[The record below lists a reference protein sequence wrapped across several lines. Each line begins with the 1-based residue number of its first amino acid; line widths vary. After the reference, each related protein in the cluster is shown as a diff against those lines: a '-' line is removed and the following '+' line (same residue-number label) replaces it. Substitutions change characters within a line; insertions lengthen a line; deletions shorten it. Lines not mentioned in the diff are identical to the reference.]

1 MSWFGRRHVEQE
13 RSDPARIAAAL
24 DAARA
29 GRSNVKLP
37 DSEVRA
43 IYETGENARGGHR
56 GRGADDGDARRRA
69 DQQLPTE
76 TVVTA
81 STRRCTGRSSPAM
94 KEEPSGPGVEAAA
107 PEGRA
112 GRTRRRGPVAGARTA
127 GGRCEDGGQVCR
139 PERPR
144 LPAAA
149 GAGEAGPG
157 VPRGPVAASKL
168 RPCPSGV
175 GQCKLS
181 VDDT

>member
-1 MSWFGRRHVEQE
+1 MVPASRRPRPRGELVG
-13 RSDPARIAAAL
+13 L
-24 DAARA
+24 DAA
-29 GRSNVKLP
+29 
-37 DSEVRA
+37 
-43 IYETGENARGGHR
+43 ARWQVR
-56 GRGADDGDARRRA
+56 GR
-69 DQQLPTE
+69 
-76 TVVTA
+76 
-81 STRRCTGRSSPAM
+81 
-94 KEEPSGPGVEAAA
+94 
-107 PEGRA
+107 
-112 GRTRRRGPVAGARTA
+112 PVAGARTA
-127 GGRCEDGGQVCR
+127 ARSCR